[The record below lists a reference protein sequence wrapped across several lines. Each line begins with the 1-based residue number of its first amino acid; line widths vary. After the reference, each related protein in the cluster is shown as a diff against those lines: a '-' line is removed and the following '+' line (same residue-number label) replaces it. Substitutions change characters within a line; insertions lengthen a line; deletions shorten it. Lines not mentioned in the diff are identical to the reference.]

1 MVLIFLKLLSFSHL
15 IKKSKANR
23 KKIVAV
29 RCEFGQIADVLK
41 AGIKNNIN
49 ENKNKLFLS
58 FFLGIINL
66 PTKIYDYYRY
76 LRGTYNYYRA
86 LKEVEVLENELKKY
100 NQDNKNV

>member
-1 MVLIFLKLLSFSHL
+1 MNKDHFYY
-15 IKKSKANR
+15 
-23 KKIVAV
+23 
-29 RCEFGQIADVLK
+29 VLK
-41 AGIKNNIN
+41 DRLEYANDYLKDSSTWLRSVEFQNKVDD
-49 ENKNKLFLS
+49 EFHKNKLFLS

-100 NQDNKNV
+100 DQDNKNV